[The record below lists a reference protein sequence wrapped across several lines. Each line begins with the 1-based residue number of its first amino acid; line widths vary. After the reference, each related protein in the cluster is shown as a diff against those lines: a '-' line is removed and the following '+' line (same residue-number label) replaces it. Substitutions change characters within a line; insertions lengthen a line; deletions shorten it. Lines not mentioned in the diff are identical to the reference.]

1 MAVVVATD
9 LTMISSC
16 DSTTAGGTWSA
27 GTVDSDAKV
36 EGAACLYVKY
46 TSSGA
51 KSVTF
56 TPTTALSLAATCVY
70 FWVSWAAKSMPN
82 TKALGGLAVR
92 FESSATDYAEWNV
105 AGNDTLPHNG
115 WVAHIV
121 KTDTTPTTSGGSI
134 NWGAVNKITL
144 KFNLLVKGNVSWDVW
159 RYGTTM
165 SIKGGESGAA
175 ASLADFVTAD
185 VNNGY
190 GLISLSEGVYFLQ
203 GKFKIGSGTPGEAT
217 YFAES
222 SKVCTF
228 TNKDVGAAHFSIEVV
243 GNSGATTKVYF
254 GAKSGTAGVS
264 GCVFKPAGAAK
275 YTFTATDANI
285 TDLGLYGCTFI
296 DAATISLPAYSA
308 TREVLNCS
316 FEACAEVLADT
327 CTMTNCNFVL
337 ADNRGVRMTGTGHK
351 ITKCNFID
359 CGHGVHCNFSN
370 NDPGVNFNDLVFSG
384 SNGTT
389 KWDIEHSAAG
399 AHKINNIGT
408 SNANQAYV
416 EETGGGS
423 TTVATS
429 VPLKI
434 TVLEQ
439 DGDAI
444 NLAQVAIYRT
454 SDNLQLLNGDT
465 NAQGIIEGTYTQ
477 STPASVY
484 FRVRKSSGGATKYIP
499 VSGIGTIVAVSGLS
513 ATITLYA
520 DPNA

>member
-1 MAVVVATD
+1 MAVVVTTD

-16 DSTTAGGTWSA
+16 DTTTAGGTWSA
-27 GTVDSDAKV
+27 GTVDADAKV

-46 TSSGA
+46 TSAGA

-56 TPTTALSLAATCVY
+56 TPTAALSLAATCVY
-70 FWVSWAAKSMPN
+70 FWVSWASKAMPN

-134 NWGAVNKITL
+134 NWAAINKITL
-144 KFNLLVKGNVSWDVW
+144 KFNLSVKGNVTWDVW

-165 SIKGGESGAA
+165 SVKGGDSGTPATF
-175 ASLADFVTAD
+175 ADLVTAD
-185 VNNGY
+185 LANGY
-190 GLISLSEGVYFLQ
+190 GFIALSEGVYFLQ
-203 GKFKIGSGTPGEAT
+203 GKFQIGSTGSGEAT
-217 YFAES
+217 YFKDA
-222 SKVCTF
+222 SKICAF
-228 TNKDVGAAHFSIEVV
+228 TDKDVGAAYFGLSVV
-243 GNSGATTKVYF
+243 GNGGATTKVYL
-254 GAKSGTAGVS
+254 GTKSGAAGVS

-275 YTFTATDANI
+275 YVLTATDANI

-296 DAATISLPAYSA
+296 DGATISLPAYSA
-308 TREVLNCS
+308 TREVLNCA

-327 CTMTNCNFVL
+327 CTITNCNFVL
-337 ADNRGVRMTGTGHK
+337 ADDRGVRMTGIGHK
-351 ITKCNFID
+351 ITKCNFVD
-359 CGHGVHCNFSN
+359 CGHGIHCNFSN
-370 NDPGVNFNDLVFSG
+370 SDPGVNFNDLVFSG

-389 KWDIEHSAAG
+389 KWDVEHSAAG
-399 AHKINNIGT
+399 AHKINNLGT
-408 SNANQAYV
+408 SNTNQNYV
-416 EETGGGS
+416 QETGGGS
-423 TTVATS
+423 TTVTTS

-439 DGDAI
+439 DGDPI
-444 NLAQVAIYRT
+444 YQAQVAIYRT
-454 SDNLQLLNGDT
+454 SDNLELLNGDT
-465 NAQGIIEGTYTQ
+465 NSSGIIEGTYTQ
-477 STPASVY
+477 STPAPAY

-499 VSGIGTIVAVSGLS
+499 VSGVGTIVAVSGLS

-520 DPNA
+520 DPTA